1 MENVKELL
9 KKEQQAKDILANIGR
24 EKEELAI
31 NKLAELKEI
40 LAALDCSHL
49 LEAKTIERIVE
60 KAIIKKG
67 KVVEVVKE
75 NNPVNITINKGKIVQ
90 GPVQVVQDMTE
101 IEKHLDTIT
110 EQGKEIEK
118 LKKTI
123 ATMQRNAA
131 VKEEQGSDNLN
142 ILRQAITSKDKYI
155 VELESKLADKAYQAA
170 NDGYVVDG
178 AEVSLAVVNELSDE
192 IERLREKLAEK
203 EAAEITE
210 TTNVFNEEDYMAF
223 LASQE
228 ESIMSE
234 INAYEQIIEEPKK
247 EIVEVKEENKDTDKP
262 QFVTVSNAK
271 VGKNPNAK
279 LYQTEK
285 CYLIASPTTDEIT
298 WLSNEEL
305 SDAYKIA
312 VENML
317 VAEHKFLTNRTKLS
331 PVKINRNNGYMARSS
346 AMKGITEF
354 SMEDVLVGYV
364 KIDNKFYLYSYCPK
378 YARPN
383 VDSLEA
389 IIAKQNKTMPNM
401 SIVTKVT
408 AVVIDMYKEYKALI
422 DATKKEAERVA
433 EENAKSF
440 NEKQEARKAQREDD
454 EALIAA
460 AGLLD
465 KVKKDKKKVVSTAS
479 FSSSSML
486 DDIEAE
492 LF

>member
-1 MENVKELL
+1 MKNVNELL

-101 IEKHLDTIT
+101 IEKHLDTIA
-110 EQGKEIEK
+110 EQKKEIEK

-131 VKEEQGSDNLN
+131 KKEISNPSE
-142 ILRQAITSKDKYI
+142 
-155 VELESKLADKAYQAA
+155 
-170 NDGYVVDG
+170 
-178 AEVSLAVVNELSDE
+178 
-192 IERLREKLAEK
+192 
-203 EAAEITE
+203 
-210 TTNVFNEEDYMAF
+210 EEDYMAF

-234 INAYEQIIEEPKK
+234 INAYEQIIEEPKE

-422 DATKKEAERVA
+422 DTTKKEAERKA
-433 EENAKSF
+433 EESAKLF
-440 NEKQEARKAQREDD
+440 NEKVEARKAQREDD

-465 KVKKDKKKVVSTAS
+465 KVKKDEKKVVSTAS

>member
-1 MENVKELL
+1 MKNVNALL

-101 IEKHLDTIT
+101 IEKHLDTIA
-110 EQGKEIEK
+110 EQKKEIEK

-131 VKEEQGSDNLN
+131 KKEISNPSE
-142 ILRQAITSKDKYI
+142 
-155 VELESKLADKAYQAA
+155 
-170 NDGYVVDG
+170 
-178 AEVSLAVVNELSDE
+178 
-192 IERLREKLAEK
+192 
-203 EAAEITE
+203 
-210 TTNVFNEEDYMAF
+210 EEDYMAF

-234 INAYEQIIEEPKK
+234 INAYEQIIEEPKE

-422 DATKKEAERVA
+422 DTTKKEAERVA

-440 NEKQEARKAQREDD
+440 NEKQETRRAQREAD

-465 KVKKDKKKVVSTAS
+465 KVKKDEKKVVSTAS

>member
-9 KKEQQAKDILANIGR
+9 KKEQQAKDVLANIGR

-31 NKLAELKEI
+31 NKLTELKEI

-49 LEAKTIERIVE
+49 LEAETIERIVE

-67 KVVEVVKE
+67 KVVEVAKE
-75 NNPVNITINKGKIVQ
+75 NNPVNITINKGKIVP

-101 IEKHLDTIT
+101 IEKHLNTIA
-110 EQGKEIEK
+110 EQGK
-118 LKKTI
+118 
-123 ATMQRNAA
+123 
-131 VKEEQGSDNLN
+131 
-142 ILRQAITSKDKYI
+142 
-155 VELESKLADKAYQAA
+155 
-170 NDGYVVDG
+170 
-178 AEVSLAVVNELSDE
+178 E

-203 EAAEITE
+203 EAAKITE
-210 TTNVFNEEDYMAF
+210 TTNVFNEDDYMEF

-234 INAYEQIIEEPKK
+234 LKHYEQQQPIVKEQVKK
-247 EIVEVKEENKDTDKP
+247 EVKEEKKTEKGEKKNIDAP
-262 QFVTVSNAK
+262 QFVEVSNSK

-408 AVVIDMYKEYKALI
+408 AVVIDMYKEYKALV
-422 DATKKEAERVA
+422 DAAKKETERVA

-440 NEKQEARKAQREDD
+440 NEKQEARRAQREDD

-465 KVKKDKKKVVSTAS
+465 KVKKNKKKVVPTAS

-486 DDIEAE
+486 DDIEAK

>member
-1 MENVKELL
+1 MKNVNELL

-31 NKLAELKEI
+31 NKLTELKEI

-49 LEAKTIERIVE
+49 LEAETIERIVE

-101 IEKHLDTIT
+101 IEKHLDTIA
-110 EQGKEIEK
+110 EQKKEIEK

-131 VKEEQGSDNLN
+131 KKEISNPYE
-142 ILRQAITSKDKYI
+142 
-155 VELESKLADKAYQAA
+155 
-170 NDGYVVDG
+170 
-178 AEVSLAVVNELSDE
+178 
-192 IERLREKLAEK
+192 
-203 EAAEITE
+203 
-210 TTNVFNEEDYMAF
+210 EEDYMAF

-234 INAYEQIIEEPKK
+234 INAYEQIIEEPKE

-422 DATKKEAERVA
+422 DTTKKEAERVA

-440 NEKQEARKAQREDD
+440 NEKQETRRAQREAD

-465 KVKKDKKKVVSTAS
+465 KVKKDEKKVVSTAS

>member
-31 NKLAELKEI
+31 NKLTELKEI

-49 LEAKTIERIVE
+49 LEAETIERIVE

-67 KVVEVVKE
+67 KVVEVAKE

-101 IEKHLDTIT
+101 IEKHLNTIA
-110 EQGKEIEK
+110 EQGK
-118 LKKTI
+118 
-123 ATMQRNAA
+123 
-131 VKEEQGSDNLN
+131 
-142 ILRQAITSKDKYI
+142 
-155 VELESKLADKAYQAA
+155 
-170 NDGYVVDG
+170 
-178 AEVSLAVVNELSDE
+178 E

-203 EAAEITE
+203 EAAKITE
-210 TTNVFNEEDYMAF
+210 TTNVFNEDDYMEF

-234 INAYEQIIEEPKK
+234 LKHYEQQQPIVKEQVKK
-247 EIVEVKEENKDTDKP
+247 EVKEEKKTEKGEKKNIDAP
-262 QFVTVSNAK
+262 QFVEVSNSK

-440 NEKQEARKAQREDD
+440 NEKQETRRAQREAD

-465 KVKKDKKKVVSTAS
+465 KVKKNKKKVVPTAS

-486 DDIEAE
+486 DDIEAK

>member
-1 MENVKELL
+1 MKNVNELL

-40 LAALDCSHL
+40 LAALDCSYL
-49 LEAKTIERIVE
+49 LETTTIE
-60 KAIIKKG
+60 
-67 KVVEVVKE
+67 KVVERAISINKGKIVEIVKE
-75 NNPVNITINKGKIVQ
+75 VNPVNITINKGKIVQ

-101 IEKHLDTIT
+101 IEKHLDTIAA
-110 EQGKEIEK
+110 QKKEIEE

-123 ATMQRNAA
+123 AELQA
-131 VKEEQGSDNLN
+131 VKTQ
-142 ILRQAITSKDKYI
+142 
-155 VELESKLADKAYQAA
+155 
-170 NDGYVVDG
+170 
-178 AEVSLAVVNELSDE
+178 EV
-192 IERLREKLAEK
+192 I
-203 EAAEITE
+203 E
-210 TTNVFNEEDYMAF
+210 TTNISDEDDYMAY

-234 INAYEQIIEEPKK
+234 INYYEQQEPVVEEQ
-247 EIVEVKEENKDTDKP
+247 VKEEKKTEKEEKKNIDAP
-262 QFVTVSNAK
+262 QFVKVSNSK

-305 SDAYKIA
+305 SDEYKIA
-312 VENML
+312 VENVL
-317 VAEHKFLTNRTKLS
+317 VNEHKFLTNRTKLS
-331 PVKINRNNGYMARSS
+331 PIKINRDNAYMARSS
-346 AMKGITEF
+346 AIKGVTEF

-364 KIDNKFYLYSYCPK
+364 KLNGKFYLYSYSPK
-378 YARPN
+378 FARPS
-383 VDSLEA
+383 VDSLDA
-389 IIAKQNKTMPNM
+389 IIAKQNKTMPSM

-408 AVVIDMYKEYKALI
+408 AEVIDMYKEYKALL
-422 DATKKEAERVA
+422 DANKKEADKKA
-433 EENAKSF
+433 EESAKSF
-440 NEKQEARKAQREDD
+440 NEKVEARRAQREDD

-465 KVKKDKKKVVSTAS
+465 KVKKNKKKVVPTALDVLN
-479 FSSSSML
+479 SSIL
-486 DDIEAE
+486 DEVEDI

>member
-31 NKLAELKEI
+31 NKLTELKEI

-49 LEAKTIERIVE
+49 LEAETIERIVE

-67 KVVEVVKE
+67 KVVEVAKE

-101 IEKHLDTIT
+101 IEKHLNTIA
-110 EQGKEIEK
+110 EQGK
-118 LKKTI
+118 
-123 ATMQRNAA
+123 
-131 VKEEQGSDNLN
+131 
-142 ILRQAITSKDKYI
+142 
-155 VELESKLADKAYQAA
+155 
-170 NDGYVVDG
+170 
-178 AEVSLAVVNELSDE
+178 E

-203 EAAEITE
+203 EAAKITE
-210 TTNVFNEEDYMAF
+210 TTNVFNEDDYMEF

-234 INAYEQIIEEPKK
+234 LKHYEQQQPIVKEQVKK
-247 EIVEVKEENKDTDKP
+247 EVKEEKKTEKGEKKNIDAP
-262 QFVTVSNAK
+262 QFVEVSNSK

-408 AVVIDMYKEYKALI
+408 AVVIDMYKEYKALV
-422 DATKKEAERVA
+422 DAAKKETERVA

-440 NEKQEARKAQREDD
+440 NEKQEARRAQREDD

-465 KVKKDKKKVVSTAS
+465 KVKKNKKKVVPTAS

-486 DDIEAE
+486 DDIEAK

>member
-1 MENVKELL
+1 MKNVKELL

-31 NKLAELKEI
+31 NKLTELKEI

-49 LEAKTIERIVE
+49 LEAETIERIVE

-90 GPVQVVQDMTE
+90 GPVQVVQDMIE
-101 IEKHLDTIT
+101 IEKHLNTIA
-110 EQGKEIEK
+110 EQGK
-118 LKKTI
+118 
-123 ATMQRNAA
+123 
-131 VKEEQGSDNLN
+131 
-142 ILRQAITSKDKYI
+142 
-155 VELESKLADKAYQAA
+155 
-170 NDGYVVDG
+170 
-178 AEVSLAVVNELSDE
+178 E

-203 EAAEITE
+203 EAAKITE
-210 TTNVFNEEDYMAF
+210 TTNVFNEDDYMEF

-234 INAYEQIIEEPKK
+234 LKHYEQQQPIVKK
-247 EIVEVKEENKDTDKP
+247 EVKEEKKTEKGEKKNIDAP
-262 QFVTVSNAK
+262 QFVEVSNSK
-271 VGKNPNAK
+271 IGKNPNAK

-465 KVKKDKKKVVSTAS
+465 KVKKDKKKLVSTAS

>member
-31 NKLAELKEI
+31 NKLTELKEI

-49 LEAKTIERIVE
+49 LEAETIERIVE

-75 NNPVNITINKGKIVQ
+75 NNPVNIIINKGKIVQ

-101 IEKHLDTIT
+101 IEKHLNTIA
-110 EQGKEIEK
+110 EQGK
-118 LKKTI
+118 
-123 ATMQRNAA
+123 
-131 VKEEQGSDNLN
+131 
-142 ILRQAITSKDKYI
+142 
-155 VELESKLADKAYQAA
+155 
-170 NDGYVVDG
+170 
-178 AEVSLAVVNELSDE
+178 E

-203 EAAEITE
+203 EAAKITE
-210 TTNVFNEEDYMAF
+210 TTNVFNEDDYMEF

-234 INAYEQIIEEPKK
+234 LKHYEQQQPIVKEQVKK
-247 EIVEVKEENKDTDKP
+247 EVKEEKKTEKGEKKNIDAP
-262 QFVTVSNAK
+262 QFVEVSNSK

-408 AVVIDMYKEYKALI
+408 AVVIDMYKEYKALV
-422 DATKKEAERVA
+422 DAAKKETERVA

-440 NEKQEARKAQREDD
+440 NEKQEARRAQREDD

-465 KVKKDKKKVVSTAS
+465 KVKKNKKKVVPTAS

-486 DDIEAE
+486 DDIEAK

>member
-1 MENVKELL
+1 MKNVNELL

-31 NKLAELKEI
+31 NKLTELKEI

-49 LEAKTIERIVE
+49 LEAETIERIVE

-101 IEKHLDTIT
+101 IEKHLDTIA
-110 EQGKEIEK
+110 EQKKEIEK

-131 VKEEQGSDNLN
+131 KKEISNPSE
-142 ILRQAITSKDKYI
+142 
-155 VELESKLADKAYQAA
+155 
-170 NDGYVVDG
+170 
-178 AEVSLAVVNELSDE
+178 
-192 IERLREKLAEK
+192 
-203 EAAEITE
+203 
-210 TTNVFNEEDYMAF
+210 EEDYMAF

-234 INAYEQIIEEPKK
+234 INAYEQIIEEPKE

-408 AVVIDMYKEYKALI
+408 AVVIDMYKEYKALV
-422 DATKKEAERVA
+422 DAAKKETERVA

-440 NEKQEARKAQREDD
+440 NEKQEARRAQREDD

-465 KVKKDKKKVVSTAS
+465 KVKKNKKKVVPTAS

-486 DDIEAE
+486 DDIEAK

>member
-1 MENVKELL
+1 MKNVNELL

-49 LEAKTIERIVE
+49 LEAETIERIVE

-101 IEKHLDTIT
+101 IEKHLDTIA
-110 EQGKEIEK
+110 EQKKEIEK

-131 VKEEQGSDNLN
+131 KKEISNPSE
-142 ILRQAITSKDKYI
+142 
-155 VELESKLADKAYQAA
+155 
-170 NDGYVVDG
+170 
-178 AEVSLAVVNELSDE
+178 
-192 IERLREKLAEK
+192 
-203 EAAEITE
+203 
-210 TTNVFNEEDYMAF
+210 EEDYMAF

-234 INAYEQIIEEPKK
+234 INAYEQIIEEPKE

-440 NEKQEARKAQREDD
+440 NEKQETRRAQREAD

-465 KVKKDKKKVVSTAS
+465 KVKKDEKKVVSTAS

-486 DDIEAE
+486 DDIEDE

>member
-31 NKLAELKEI
+31 NKLTELKEI

-49 LEAKTIERIVE
+49 LEAETIERIVE

-101 IEKHLDTIT
+101 IEKHLNTIA
-110 EQGKEIEK
+110 EQGK
-118 LKKTI
+118 
-123 ATMQRNAA
+123 
-131 VKEEQGSDNLN
+131 
-142 ILRQAITSKDKYI
+142 
-155 VELESKLADKAYQAA
+155 
-170 NDGYVVDG
+170 
-178 AEVSLAVVNELSDE
+178 E

-203 EAAEITE
+203 EAAKITE
-210 TTNVFNEEDYMAF
+210 TTNVFNEDDYMEF

-234 INAYEQIIEEPKK
+234 LKHYEQQQPIVKEQVKK
-247 EIVEVKEENKDTDKP
+247 EVKEEKKTEKGEKKNIDAP
-262 QFVTVSNAK
+262 QFVEVSNSK

-408 AVVIDMYKEYKALI
+408 AVVIDMYKEYKALV
-422 DATKKEAERVA
+422 DAAKKETERVA

-440 NEKQEARKAQREDD
+440 NEKQEARRAQREDD

-465 KVKKDKKKVVSTAS
+465 KVKNDKKKVVSTAS

>member
-1 MENVKELL
+1 MKNVNELL

-101 IEKHLDTIT
+101 IEKHLDTIA
-110 EQGKEIEK
+110 EQKKEIEK

-131 VKEEQGSDNLN
+131 KKEISNPSE
-142 ILRQAITSKDKYI
+142 
-155 VELESKLADKAYQAA
+155 
-170 NDGYVVDG
+170 
-178 AEVSLAVVNELSDE
+178 
-192 IERLREKLAEK
+192 
-203 EAAEITE
+203 
-210 TTNVFNEEDYMAF
+210 EEDYMAF

-234 INAYEQIIEEPKK
+234 INAYEQIIEEPKEK
-247 EIVEVKEENKDTDKP
+247 IVEVKEENKDTDKP

-298 WLSNEEL
+298 WLSHEKL
-305 SDAYKIA
+305 SDEYKIA
-312 VENML
+312 VENVL
-317 VAEHKFLTNRTKLS
+317 VNEHKFLTNRTKLS
-331 PVKINRNNGYMARSS
+331 PIKINRDNGYMARSS

-422 DATKKEAERVA
+422 DTTKKEAERVA

-440 NEKQEARKAQREDD
+440 NEKQEARRAQREAD

-465 KVKKDKKKVVSTAS
+465 KVKKDEKKVVSTAS

>member
-1 MENVKELL
+1 MKNVNELL

-40 LAALDCSHL
+40 LAALDCSYL
-49 LEAKTIERIVE
+49 LETTTIE
-60 KAIIKKG
+60 
-67 KVVEVVKE
+67 KVVERAISINKGKIVEIVKE
-75 NNPVNITINKGKIVQ
+75 VNPVNITINKGKIVQ

-101 IEKHLDTIT
+101 IEKHLDTIAA
-110 EQGKEIEK
+110 QKKEIEE

-123 ATMQRNAA
+123 AELQA
-131 VKEEQGSDNLN
+131 VKTQ
-142 ILRQAITSKDKYI
+142 
-155 VELESKLADKAYQAA
+155 
-170 NDGYVVDG
+170 
-178 AEVSLAVVNELSDE
+178 EV
-192 IERLREKLAEK
+192 I
-203 EAAEITE
+203 E
-210 TTNVFNEEDYMAF
+210 TTNISDEDDYMAY

-234 INAYEQIIEEPKK
+234 INYYEQQEPVVEEQ
-247 EIVEVKEENKDTDKP
+247 VKEEKKTEKEEKKNIDAP
-262 QFVTVSNAK
+262 QFVKVSNSK

-305 SDAYKIA
+305 SDEYKIA
-312 VENML
+312 VENVL
-317 VAEHKFLTNRTKLS
+317 VNEHKFLTNRTKLS
-331 PVKINRNNGYMARSS
+331 PIKINRDNAYMARSS
-346 AMKGITEF
+346 AIKGVTEF

-364 KIDNKFYLYSYCPK
+364 KLNGKFYLYSYSPK
-378 YARPN
+378 FARPS
-383 VDSLEA
+383 VDSLDA
-389 IIAKQNKTMPNM
+389 IITKQNKTMPSM

-408 AVVIDMYKEYKALI
+408 AEVIDMYKEYKALL
-422 DATKKEAERVA
+422 DANKKEADKKA
-433 EENAKSF
+433 EESAKSF
-440 NEKQEARKAQREDD
+440 NEKVEARRAQREDD

-465 KVKKDKKKVVSTAS
+465 KVKKNKKKVVPTALDVLN
-479 FSSSSML
+479 SSIL
-486 DDIEAE
+486 DEVEDI

>member
-1 MENVKELL
+1 MKNVKELL

-75 NNPVNITINKGKIVQ
+75 NNPVNIIINKGKIIQ

-101 IEKHLDTIT
+101 IEKHLDTIAA
-110 EQGKEIEK
+110 QKREIEE

-123 ATMQRNAA
+123 AELQA
-131 VKEEQGSDNLN
+131 VKAQ
-142 ILRQAITSKDKYI
+142 
-155 VELESKLADKAYQAA
+155 
-170 NDGYVVDG
+170 
-178 AEVSLAVVNELSDE
+178 EV
-192 IERLREKLAEK
+192 I
-203 EAAEITE
+203 E
-210 TTNVFNEEDYMAF
+210 TTNTSDEDDYMAY

-234 INAYEQIIEEPKK
+234 LKHYEQQQPVVKEPVKK
-247 EIVEVKEENKDTDKP
+247 EVKEEKKTDKEEKKNIDAP
-262 QFVTVSNAK
+262 QFVKVSNSK

-298 WLSNEEL
+298 WLSHEKL
-305 SDAYKIA
+305 SDEYKIA
-312 VENML
+312 VENVL
-317 VAEHKFLTNRTKLS
+317 VNEHKFLTNRTKLS
-331 PVKINRNNGYMARSS
+331 PIKINRDNGYMARSS

-364 KIDNKFYLYSYCPK
+364 KVDNKFYLYSYCPK

-440 NEKQEARKAQREDD
+440 NEKQEARRAQRETD

-465 KVKKDKKKVVSTAS
+465 KVKKDEKKVVSTAS

>member
-1 MENVKELL
+1 MGNVKELL

-31 NKLAELKEI
+31 NKLTELKEI

-49 LEAKTIERIVE
+49 LEAETIERIVE

-67 KVVEVVKE
+67 KVVEVAKE

-101 IEKHLDTIT
+101 IEKHLNTIA
-110 EQGKEIEK
+110 EQGK
-118 LKKTI
+118 
-123 ATMQRNAA
+123 
-131 VKEEQGSDNLN
+131 
-142 ILRQAITSKDKYI
+142 
-155 VELESKLADKAYQAA
+155 
-170 NDGYVVDG
+170 
-178 AEVSLAVVNELSDE
+178 E

-203 EAAEITE
+203 EAAKITE
-210 TTNVFNEEDYMAF
+210 TTNVFNEDDYMEF

-234 INAYEQIIEEPKK
+234 LKHYEQQQPIVKEQVKK
-247 EIVEVKEENKDTDKP
+247 EVKEEKKTEKGEKKNIDAP
-262 QFVTVSNAK
+262 QFVEVSNSK

-408 AVVIDMYKEYKALI
+408 AVVIDMYKEYKALV
-422 DATKKEAERVA
+422 DAAKKETERVA

-440 NEKQEARKAQREDD
+440 NEKQETRRAQREAD

-465 KVKKDKKKVVSTAS
+465 KVKKNKKKVVPTAS

-486 DDIEAE
+486 DDIEAK

>member
-31 NKLAELKEI
+31 NKLTELKEI

-49 LEAKTIERIVE
+49 LEAETIERIVE

-67 KVVEVVKE
+67 KVVKVAKE

-101 IEKHLDTIT
+101 IEKHLNTIA
-110 EQGKEIEK
+110 EQGK
-118 LKKTI
+118 
-123 ATMQRNAA
+123 
-131 VKEEQGSDNLN
+131 
-142 ILRQAITSKDKYI
+142 
-155 VELESKLADKAYQAA
+155 
-170 NDGYVVDG
+170 
-178 AEVSLAVVNELSDE
+178 E

-203 EAAEITE
+203 EAAKITE
-210 TTNVFNEEDYMAF
+210 TTNVFNEDDYMEF

-234 INAYEQIIEEPKK
+234 LKHYEQQQPIVKEQVKK
-247 EIVEVKEENKDTDKP
+247 EVKEEKKTEKGEKKNIDAP
-262 QFVTVSNAK
+262 QFVEVSNSK
-271 VGKNPNAK
+271 IGKNPNAK

-408 AVVIDMYKEYKALI
+408 AVVIDMYKEYKALV
-422 DATKKEAERVA
+422 DAAKKETERVA

-440 NEKQEARKAQREDD
+440 NEKQEARRAQREDD

-465 KVKKDKKKVVSTAS
+465 KVKKNKKKVVPTAS

-486 DDIEAE
+486 DDIEAK

>member
-1 MENVKELL
+1 MKNVNELL

-101 IEKHLDTIT
+101 IEKHLDTIA
-110 EQGKEIEK
+110 EQKKEIEK

-131 VKEEQGSDNLN
+131 KKEISNPSE
-142 ILRQAITSKDKYI
+142 
-155 VELESKLADKAYQAA
+155 
-170 NDGYVVDG
+170 
-178 AEVSLAVVNELSDE
+178 
-192 IERLREKLAEK
+192 
-203 EAAEITE
+203 
-210 TTNVFNEEDYMAF
+210 EEDYMAF

-234 INAYEQIIEEPKK
+234 INAYEQIIEEPKE

-408 AVVIDMYKEYKALI
+408 AVVIDMYKEYKALL
-422 DATKKEAERVA
+422 DVNKKEADKKA
-433 EENAKSF
+433 EESAKLF
-440 NEKQEARKAQREDD
+440 NEKQEARRAQREAD

-465 KVKKDKKKVVSTAS
+465 KVKKDEKKVVSTAS

>member
-1 MENVKELL
+1 MKNVNELL

-101 IEKHLDTIT
+101 IEKHLDTIA
-110 EQGKEIEK
+110 EQKKEIEK

-131 VKEEQGSDNLN
+131 KKEISNPSE
-142 ILRQAITSKDKYI
+142 
-155 VELESKLADKAYQAA
+155 
-170 NDGYVVDG
+170 
-178 AEVSLAVVNELSDE
+178 
-192 IERLREKLAEK
+192 
-203 EAAEITE
+203 
-210 TTNVFNEEDYMAF
+210 EEDYMEF

-234 INAYEQIIEEPKK
+234 LKHYEQQQPIVKEQVKK
-247 EIVEVKEENKDTDKP
+247 EVKEEKKTEKGEKKNIDAP
-262 QFVTVSNAK
+262 QFVEVSNSK

-317 VAEHKFLTNRTKLS
+317 VTEHKFLTNRTKLS

-364 KIDNKFYLYSYCPK
+364 KLNGKFYLYSYCPK
-378 YARPN
+378 YARPSI
-383 VDSLEA
+383 DSLEA
-389 IIAKQNKTMPNM
+389 IIAKKSKTMPEM

-408 AVVIDMYKEYKALI
+408 AEVIDMYKEYKALL
-422 DATKKEAERVA
+422 DANKKEADKKA
-433 EENAKSF
+433 EESAKSF
-440 NEKQEARKAQREDD
+440 NEKVEARRAQRETD
-454 EALIAA
+454 EALIAK
-460 AGLLD
+460 AGLLN
-465 KVKKDKKKVVSTAS
+465 KVKKNKKNLIPSPVDVLT
-479 FSSSSML
+479 SSVL
-486 DDIEAE
+486 DDVEDA

>member
-1 MENVKELL
+1 MKNVKELL

-31 NKLAELKEI
+31 NKLTELKEI

-49 LEAKTIERIVE
+49 LEAETIERIVE

-101 IEKHLDTIT
+101 IEKHLNTIA
-110 EQGKEIEK
+110 EQGK
-118 LKKTI
+118 
-123 ATMQRNAA
+123 
-131 VKEEQGSDNLN
+131 
-142 ILRQAITSKDKYI
+142 
-155 VELESKLADKAYQAA
+155 
-170 NDGYVVDG
+170 
-178 AEVSLAVVNELSDE
+178 E

-203 EAAEITE
+203 EAAKITE
-210 TTNVFNEEDYMAF
+210 TTNVFNEDDYMEF

-234 INAYEQIIEEPKK
+234 LKHYEQQQPIVKK
-247 EIVEVKEENKDTDKP
+247 EVKEEKKTEKGEKKNIDAP
-262 QFVTVSNAK
+262 QFVEVSNSK
-271 VGKNPNAK
+271 IGKNPNAK

-465 KVKKDKKKVVSTAS
+465 KVKKDKKKLVSTAS